1 MTQFQQRSWERC
13 WDRAEKGTAAWLD
26 TIHSECR
33 RGVSARAA
41 IGKTACGD
49 DRSVRTFK
57 AADSSMGVTTDRRN
71 RVSELDLC
79 SFETAGVWAMIAD
92 KAERP
97 SSGAKV
103 TRMIRPNRTE
113 VSNPQLN
120 MRISL

>member
-1 MTQFQQRSWERC
+1 
-13 WDRAEKGTAAWLD
+13 
-26 TIHSECR
+26 
-33 RGVSARAA
+33 
-41 IGKTACGD
+41 
-49 DRSVRTFK
+49 
-57 AADSSMGVTTDRRN
+57 MGVTTDRRN